1 MREKYDYSATEYPR
15 QAAKNAYLLV
25 SIRKIR
31 KQITTVTSEQKTL
44 KRDLRLTSDLLQD
57 FLPVL
62 AQYLLNVVAQ
72 CLLLISGFR
81 PLLNS
86 PVKSCV
92 AFSGNKHAKK
102 VELIGIPNFRVH
114 ANSLIMERNQAIH
127 YADVA
132 SLEKGVDHAIS
143 VVQRRQEELRNY
155 SVEVNFAV
163 DFLLLDRVTLS
174 ALFTPE

>member
-1 MREKYDYSATEYPR
+1 MSAARRKLIQLETDQKENARRMAAMERKYDDMREKYPR
-15 QAAKNAYLLV
+15 YRIPPSSGKKCIFTGKN
-25 SIRKIR
+25 SK
-31 KQITTVTSEQKTL
+31 
-44 KRDLRLTSDLLQD
+44 
-57 FLPVL
+57 
-62 AQYLLNVVAQ
+62 
-72 CLLLISGFR
+72 
-81 PLLNS
+81 NS
-86 PVKSCV
+86 
-92 AFSGNKHAKK
+92 
-102 VELIGIPNFRVH
+102 R
-114 ANSLIMERNQAIH
+114 RNN